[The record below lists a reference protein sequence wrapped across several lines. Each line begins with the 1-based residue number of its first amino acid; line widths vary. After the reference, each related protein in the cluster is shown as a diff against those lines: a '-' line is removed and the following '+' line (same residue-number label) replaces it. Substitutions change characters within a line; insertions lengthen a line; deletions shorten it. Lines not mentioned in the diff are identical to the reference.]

1 MQKKTRN
8 GHEGKQASSVV
19 ELSKWLTDE
28 EGTGV
33 ESNFQSASDLRGS
46 GEKKLG
52 KPGNEIK
59 FGKSAKNR
67 KSTNGGQDETFF
79 RRRETWRVEKLSFR
93 YFTCSKGHPVP
104 QLKYLGQFN

>member
-8 GHEGKQASSVV
+8 GHEGRQASSLV

-46 GEKKLG
+46 RGRTNWENLG
-52 KPGNEIK
+52 TK
-59 FGKSAKNR
+59 
-67 KSTNGGQDETFF
+67 
-79 RRRETWRVEKLSFR
+79 
-93 YFTCSKGHPVP
+93 
-104 QLKYLGQFN
+104 